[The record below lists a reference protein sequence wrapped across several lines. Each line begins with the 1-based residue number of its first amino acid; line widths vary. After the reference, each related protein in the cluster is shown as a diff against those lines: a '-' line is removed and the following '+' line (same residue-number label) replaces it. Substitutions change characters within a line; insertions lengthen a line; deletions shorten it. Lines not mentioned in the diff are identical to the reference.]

1 MEFHQTRDTPQR
13 DRELML
19 LLGGPGFF
27 QAMAAA
33 HELGLFRHLAA
44 HPDATQASLS
54 EALSL
59 PLASLR
65 VLLMACCALRLTE
78 RTPEGTY
85 RNAGWVSAAFAGERP
100 SFTTVVEGLDRLLY
114 QPFSRLTK
122 SLRRGTN
129 AGLECYPGPGTT
141 LYERLSAHPEL
152 EAVFHAWM
160 SNLST
165 GGLPE
170 RLVRALKDRTHV
182 LDVGG
187 GDGTNAVLL
196 ALAHPQLKVTVLDL
210 PSICERAR
218 ARIQAEGL
226 EDRISTQACDLRTDA
241 FPTGA
246 DAILFSRIFN
256 IYSEQQNRAFVRR
269 AADSL
274 PPGGLLLVF
283 PSMVSDDDETG
294 PLSAAFLSL
303 YFLCLATGE
312 GRVYAPSEYEAWFR
326 EAGFSSLECTV
337 DADDDAVFIGRK

>member
-1 MEFHQTRDTPQR
+1 MEFRRTREPPQR

-19 LLGGPGFF
+19 ILGGAGFF

-33 HELGLFRHLAA
+33 HELGLFRYLAD
-44 HPDATQASLS
+44 HPGVSQTTLAEGLGLPTAS
-54 EALSL
+54 A
-59 PLASLR
+59 R
-65 VLLMACCALRLTE
+65 VLLLACCAMRLVE
-78 RTPEGTY
+78 RTEAGEY
-85 RNAGWVSAAFAGERP
+85 RNRDWVSAAFAGERP
-100 SFTTVVEGLDRLLY
+100 SFTTVVDGFSKLLY
-114 QPFSRLTK
+114 QPFSRLTE

-129 AGLECYPGPGTT
+129 LGLECFPGPGNT

-160 SNLST
+160 SNLSSS
-165 GGLPE
+165 GLPE
-170 RLVRALKDRTHV
+170 RLVGALQGRTHL

-196 ALAHPQLKVTVLDL
+196 ARAHPELKVTILDL

-218 ARIQAEGL
+218 ARVAAEGL
-226 EDRISTQACDLRTDA
+226 EGRISTHPCDIRTDP
-241 FPTGA
+241 FPSGA

-256 IYSEQQNRAFVRR
+256 IYSEEQNRSFVRR
-269 AADSL
+269 AAECL

-283 PSMVSDDDETG
+283 PSMVSEDDETG

-312 GRVYAPSEYEAWFR
+312 GRVYPPSSYEVWFR

-337 DADDDAVFIGRK
+337 DEEDDAVFVGRK